1 MVEPS
6 ELNVPE
12 RVKVCVPAT
21 AVSVM
26 LERLIVTVTGV
37 DPLLQFPVAMF
48 EEVTE

>member
-6 ELNVPE
+6 DVNVPE

-26 LERLIVTVTGV
+26 FELLTVTVTGV
-37 DPLLQFPVAMF
+37 DPLLQVPVAMF